1 MKISGIVC
9 EYNPFHNGH
18 LYHIEKTRENGATH
32 IVSVMSGNFVQ
43 RGEPAIA
50 DKFSRARAAVKGGAD
65 LVIEIPAPYVL
76 SSAEYY
82 ARGAVFLLDALGCI
96 DEISFG
102 SECGDIS
109 LLKESA
115 ESADRYSDCF
125 ETRKLVKSGL
135 SFPDALNRV
144 IRENCGE
151 TVADVLMNPNNI
163 LASEYIKALSSLN
176 SPITP
181 YTVCR
186 KNAGHD
192 TNAVC
197 DEFASASCI
206 RTMINDGQDISGVV
220 PYYTNDLVNGLSG
233 NIASVSALER
243 VILYKLRTASLDEI
257 KNLPDVGQ
265 GLEYRIKESAS
276 GNSIDEV
283 FFKIKTKR
291 YTMARIKRIIMCM
304 LIGIKKGDMDNLPPY
319 GRILAM
325 NKRGAEILAQAKS
338 KKRIPVDTS
347 LAKLRDTD
355 DVCRRFAEIESNA
368 SEVYALACRDI
379 GLAGTEFTA
388 KIGIT

>member
-18 LYHIEKTRENGATH
+18 LYHIKKTRENGATH

-43 RGEPAIA
+43 RGEPAVA
-50 DKFSRARAAVKGGAD
+50 DKFNRAKAAVTGGAD
-65 LVIEIPAPYVL
+65 LVIEIPVPYVL
-76 SSAEYY
+76 SSAEFY
-82 ARGAVFLLDALGCI
+82 ARGAVFLLDALGCV

-109 LLKESA
+109 LLKKSA
-115 ESADRYSDCF
+115 EAAYRYSDCL

-135 SFPDALNRV
+135 SFPDALNRI
-144 IRENCGE
+144 IRDKCGE
-151 TVADVLMNPNNI
+151 TVANVLMNPNNI
-163 LASEYIKALSSLN
+163 LASEYIKAICSLK
-176 SPITP
+176 SKIEP

-192 TNAVC
+192 T
-197 DEFASASCI
+197 DLIYDGFASASCI
-206 RTMINDGQDISGVV
+206 RKMINDSQDISCVV
-220 PYYTNDLVNGLSG
+220 PDYTNDLINRLSG
-233 NIASVSALER
+233 NIASVSTLER
-243 VILYKLRTASLDEI
+243 VILYKLRTSSLDGI
-257 KNLPDVGQ
+257 KELPDVGQ
-265 GLEYRIKESAS
+265 GLEYRIREAAS
-276 GNSIDEV
+276 GNSINEV
-283 FFKIKTKR
+283 LSTIKTKR

-325 NKRGAEILAQAKS
+325 NKRGAEILAQAKN
-338 KKRIPVDTS
+338 KKKIPFDTS
-347 LAKLRDTD
+347 LAKLRENDA
-355 DVCRRFAEIESNA
+355 VCRRFAEIESNA

-379 GLAGTEFTA
+379 GPAGTEFTA